1 MILAVDKPTGMTSY
15 DVIRR
20 LKRLY
25 PKQKIWHSGTLDPL
39 ATGLLLI
46 GLDKGTKELFRL
58 QGLEKSYDATIDF
71 SQTSDTWDVDFWEIH
86 GQYEIQKN
94 SDWTVWII
102 KEWQFFPA
110 PELDFL
116 KKNLDT
122 LIPELNLPLTPFSA
136 KKKDWK
142 KLYELA
148 RAGEVVNE
156 FRIMKTDGYRIE
168 EYNFPVMKIRLD
180 VWSGTYI
187 RSIAHWLGNQVEM
200 WGILTQLR
208 RVSIGKISLENLD
221 LQDLGDSGLK
231 GCEVFLD

>member
-1 MILAVDKPTGMTSY
+1 MILAIDKPTGMTSY

-39 ATGLLLI
+39 ATWLLLI
-46 GLDKGTKELFRL
+46 GIGKGTKELFKL
-58 QGLEKSYDATIDF
+58 QWLDKSYDATIDF
-71 SQTSDTWDVDFWEIH
+71 SQDSDTWDVDFWEVH
-86 GQYEIQKN
+86 TQYEYTSQ
-94 SDWTVWII
+94 WITR
-102 KEWQFFPA
+102 EWVFFPS
-110 PELDFL
+110 PDLDNL

-122 LIPELNLPLTPFSA
+122 LIPEFNLPLTPFSA

-156 FRIMKTDGYRIE
+156 FRVMKTDWYHID
-168 EYNFPVMKIRLD
+168 EYNFPIVKIRLD

-187 RSIAHWLGNQVEM
+187 RSIAHRLGHQLQM
-200 WGILTQLR
+200 GGILTQLR
-208 RVSIGKISLENLD
+208 RVSIGNISLEKLE
-221 LQDLGDSGLK
+221 LLDLGDSGLRWV
-231 GCEVFLD
+231 EVNLD